1 MEVCARATEGEP
13 NVVKAMAMAIIVR
26 PIMEMVGMGC
36 STEGDFEVGASE
48 TPSTAKDNLIEPQ
61 RSKKKND

>member
-1 MEVCARATEGEP
+1 
-13 NVVKAMAMAIIVR
+13 
-26 PIMEMVGMGC
+26 MEMVGMGC

-61 RSKKKND
+61 RSKKKTIEPRFNDVVRVVLRDLGDLAG